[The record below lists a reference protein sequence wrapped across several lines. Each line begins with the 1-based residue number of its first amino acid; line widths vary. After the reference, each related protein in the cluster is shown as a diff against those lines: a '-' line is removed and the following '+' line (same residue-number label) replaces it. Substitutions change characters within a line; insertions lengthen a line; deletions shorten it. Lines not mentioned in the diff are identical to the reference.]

1 MAGRALTAGTGWHG
15 GEGAKGKLPGEVN
28 SRRLLLPLVFVSG
41 MASLGVEFGASRLL
55 APYFGTSLYVWGV
68 LIGLVLI
75 YLSIGYVIGGRLAD
89 RRPSPDLLFQLT
101 AWAGLWIGLI
111 PLTAYPILLES
122 QQGFASISVG
132 LVLGTL
138 LAVVLLFAVPV
149 ILLGCVSP
157 FAIRL
162 LLTDVRTGGNTAG
175 AVYALSTGGSILGTF
190 LPVFWLIP
198 TFGSRAML
206 IMFSVALLVLS
217 VAGLWPRTLTGLWPR
232 RWVFAAFLVIVLL
245 GAWFLPH
252 GIKPPEVGT
261 LLYEKDSAYQYIQV
275 VRDGTRTE
283 LILNEGQ
290 AIHSIYDSESL
301 LTGGPWDYFMLGSYF
316 RPAQAREPRPSR
328 VAILG
333 LAGGTEAR
341 QVTEVYGPSVDI
353 TGVEIDPDILSLAY
367 RYFHLGDAHVR
378 PVVQDA
384 RYWLATD
391 SGRYDLIA
399 MDAYRQPYIPFHLTT
414 REFFQ
419 LARDHLSPGGSVV
432 VNAGR
437 TATDYRL
444 VDALA
449 STMNA
454 VFPNVYLVDVAPFN
468 NTMIYGTTG
477 PVTLDDVR
485 HNLALAQEPIV
496 RQVADTAIGPG
507 QLRPSP
513 YHSQVFTDDLAPV
526 ERLIDE
532 IIFGYATGR

>member
-1 MAGRALTAGTGWHG
+1 M
-15 GEGAKGKLPGEVN
+15 N
-28 SRRLLLPLVFVSG
+28 SRHLLLPLVFVSG

-89 RRPSPDLLFQLT
+89 RRPSLDLLFQLT

-111 PLTAYPILLES
+111 PLIAYPILLQS
-122 QQGFASISVG
+122 QQGFATVSVG

-162 LLTDVRTGGNTAG
+162 LLTDVSSGGNTAG
-175 AVYALSTGGSILGTF
+175 AVYALSTAGSILGTF
-190 LPVFWLIP
+190 VPVFWMIP
-198 TFGSRAML
+198 TLGTRATL
-206 IMFSVALLVLS
+206 SVFSVALLGLS
-217 VAGLWPRTLTGLWPR
+217 VAGLWPQTVAGLWPR

-245 GAWFLPH
+245 GAFLLPH

-261 LLYEKDSAYQYIQV
+261 LLYEKDSPYHYIQV
-275 VRDGTRTE
+275 VQDGNRTE

-290 AIHSIYDSESL
+290 AIHSIYDPTSL
-301 LTGGPWDYFMLGSYF
+301 VTGGPWDYFMLGEYF
-316 RPAQAREPRPSR
+316 RPAQAKEVVPRK

-333 LAGGTEAR
+333 LAGGTTAR
-341 QVTEVYGPSVDI
+341 QLTSAYGTSVDI
-353 TGVEIDPDILSLAY
+353 TGVEIDPDIVNVAQ
-367 RYFHLGDAHVR
+367 RYFHMDEPNVH

-384 RYWLATD
+384 RYWLATQG
-391 SGRYDLIA
+391 GRYDLIA

-414 REFFQ
+414 KEFFQ
-419 LARDHLSPGGSVV
+419 LAADHLSPGGSVV

-449 STMNA
+449 STMA
-454 VFPNVYLVDVAPFN
+454 SVFSSVFLVDVPSFS
-468 NTMIYGTTG
+468 NTMIYGTNEPATMA
-477 PVTLDDVR
+477 DVL
-485 HNLALAQEPIV
+485 HNLGMAREPLV
-496 RQVADTAIGPG
+496 VQVAATAKGS
-507 QLRPSP
+507 LRESP

-526 ERLIDE
+526 ERLIDQ
-532 IIFGYATGR
+532 IIFSYATGR